1 MVSGTKTNNGV
12 KKMTTNNNNT
22 IDLLEVIKGNQDI
35 KVTNT
40 ERLNRFL
47 CFGGDVD
54 SINEYN
60 ETLLHEAAR
69 SGDIETAKFLIEKGA
84 NVNAIDVDGGT
95 PLHYAACNA
104 HLETVKLL
112 IDNGADI
119 NAQDF
124 DKKSPLQF
132 ASMFVTEEK
141 EGCQQI
147 ATIKYLI
154 LNGSDYGYFMQ
165 K

>member
-1 MVSGTKTNNGV
+1 
-12 KKMTTNNNNT
+12 MTTNNNNT
-22 IDLLEVIKGNQDI
+22 KIIDLIEVLKGNQDI
-35 KVTNT
+35 KVTHT
-40 ERLNRFL
+40 ERLNKFL

-69 SGDIETAKFLIEKGA
+69 SGDIETAKYLIEKGA

-104 HLETVKLL
+104 HLEVVKLL

-124 DKKSPLQF
+124 ENKSPLYF
-132 ASMFVTEEK
+132 ASLFVKEKK
-141 EGCQQI
+141 EGCKKV

-154 LNGSDYGYFMQ
+154 SNGADYSYLMQ
-165 K
+165 E

>member
-1 MVSGTKTNNGV
+1 M
-12 KKMTTNNNNT
+12 KKVNYRDDYAGDNLAK
-22 IDLLEVIKGNQDI
+22 IVDLLEVLKGNQDLEI
-35 KVTNT
+35 TNA

-47 CFGGDVD
+47 CFGGDVNA
-54 SINEYN
+54 INEYN
-60 ETLLHEAAR
+60 ETLLHETAK
-69 SGDIETAKFLIEKGA
+69 SGDIETAKYLIEKGA

-124 DKKSPLQF
+124 HSKTPLHF
-132 ASMFVTEEK
+132 ASMLVKEKK
-141 EGCQQI
+141 EGCPKI

-154 LNGSDYGYFMQ
+154 SNGADYSYLMQ
-165 K
+165 E

>member
-1 MVSGTKTNNGV
+1 
-12 KKMTTNNNNT
+12 MTTYNNNAKI
-22 IDLLEVIKGNQDI
+22 IDLLEVLNGNQNI
-35 KVTNT
+35 
-40 ERLNRFL
+40 
-47 CFGGDVD
+47 DVD
-54 SINEYN
+54 SIDEYN
-60 ETLLHEAAR
+60 ETLLHKVAR
-69 SGDIETAKFLIEKGA
+69 SGNIETAKYLIERGA

-104 HLETVKLL
+104 HLEIVKLL

-124 DKKSPLQF
+124 NKKSPLQF
-132 ASMFVTEEK
+132 AAMFVKEEK
-141 EGCQQI
+141 EGCQEI

-154 LNGSDYGYFMQ
+154 LNGADYSYIMQ